1 MNVKDRLLHIV
12 EMHQRDRQV
21 GRSTYNAK
29 LTKENGGVVLAHN
42 HDHAKFIERTFGVTA
57 RSVEMNLH
65 GFSGPFF
72 IDHFAVDKLLISA
85 ARKIESLEQENE
97 KLKKKIENA
106 KRLLED

>member
-29 LTKENGGVVLAHN
+29 LAKENGGLVLAADHK
-42 HDHAKFIERTFGVTA
+42 HAKWIERNLGVTA
-57 RSVEMNLH
+57 KSIEVNLH

-72 IDHFAVDKLLISA
+72 IDHYAVDKLLLSA
-85 ARKIESLEQENE
+85 ARKIEALEQENE
-97 KLKKKIENA
+97 RLKEKIEKA